1 MLNCFVRTYAVPVGC
16 WFMICACYG
25 SGYIVRFCVRIKSV
39 YVAEDNLVTYNV
51 SKGFQRLCGTGR
63 PGGKYVQDNRQK
75 EFAVSMAYVMISC
88 QPPNV

>member
-1 MLNCFVRTYAVPVGC
+1 VL
-16 WFMICACYG
+16 
-25 SGYIVRFCVRIKSV
+25 
-39 YVAEDNLVTYNV
+39 VAAAGI
-51 SKGFQRLCGTGR
+51 SKGFAFEDKLATYNASKGLQRLCGTGR